1 VANVVANA
9 VIVAI
14 LIISLDLV
22 VHVVVVFFAGSSSSS
37 FESKLCRS
45 SSEWVASFIIVIY
58 THNERV

>member
-1 VANVVANA
+1 MANVVANA

-22 VHVVVVFFAGSSSSS
+22 VNVVVFAGSSSSS

-45 SSEWVASFIIVIY
+45 SSEWFASFIVIY

>member
-14 LIISLDLV
+14 LIISVDLV
-22 VHVVVVFFAGSSSSS
+22 VHVVVFFAGSSSSS